1 MYKLKAFL
9 IVWPTYLVGNIAVL
23 SLVFYLCLEV
33 AINAI
38 LQQPVDIGFVE
49 SIAVA
54 VVILALRGMFN
65 IKLEMD

>member
-9 IVWPTYLVGNIAVL
+9 IVWPAYLAGNILVL

-38 LQQPVDIGFVE
+38 LKQPVDIGFVE
-49 SIAVA
+49 SIAIA
-54 VVILALRGMFN
+54 VVVLAMRGRFN
-65 IKLEMD
+65 IKIEMD